1 MNLFY
6 LLLIYFFLIKKSIS
20 KTHNNKRIED
30 ALKYVMSSIE
40 KIPDKKDSIELRYER
55 YSIIYSNFKIISPD
69 TKNITISDVS
79 ARTEQKDYFLYSLNN
94 IKFNFIFDIKILH
107 NDDFSFEEKDN
118 FMEINCPE
126 IIYKYNSENDSL
138 NLDYLNI
145 SNFFYYSINF
155 DSGIDNLNYYK
166 EMREKAK
173 CLCKNGTG
181 EEFVEEYP
189 DVYIVYF
196 LKNLIMY
203 YLSTIELNDI
213 LLSYDIKMIFEK
225 TLMKIDNLKD
235 KSDILKFEY
244 VQINK
249 ILIPFDQIETRVNNT
264 ENKLIINNIKFFGIF
279 NLSDFNKEYEF
290 KFELNETQ
298 KIEFFNRTINFNFDN
313 ILIETNFDEKTSYEN
328 ELIESLKLIM
338 VSNYTEIIKK
348 AKNDYYKSYIL

>member
-1 MNLFY
+1 M
-6 LLLIYFFLIKKSIS
+6 
-20 KTHNNKRIED
+20 
-30 ALKYVMSSIE
+30 
-40 KIPDKKDSIELRYER
+40 
-55 YSIIYSNFKIISPD
+55 
-69 TKNITISDVS
+69 S

-166 EMREKAK
+166 EMREKTK

-249 ILIPFDQIETRVNNT
+249 ILIPFDQIETRINNT